1 MSAYHPSTRHVMISR
16 GALGLSLLLAF
27 TAMAAPVR
35 AAEPA
40 APADPAS
47 ATEEQRADAKAR
59 YEQGVAAYSAGR
71 YKDAVDLFLAADKIL
86 PSAPLSFNIAR
97 AYEKLGDDSGALR
110 FYRDYLRRK
119 PDAEN
124 AADVQAL
131 VKRFEER
138 LRSKGVQQLTILST
152 PAGATV
158 ALDGSPVGVTP
169 ATLDLPPGQHH
180 VTLMLRGYSD
190 TERDLE
196 VPADHALDVALELTP
211 SVEPPPQPAAP
222 VAAPA
227 SNQPAAPAEKSSG
240 FGVWPYVTLGA
251 GALTLAGSLTFEL
264 MRRGAESDAKD
275 AKTQVEYKQHY
286 DDMVSRRTTARV
298 LLGVGGA
305 LAVTGG
311 VLLAIELAGSSES
324 KASVA
329 RLGLVPTAG
338 GAVGSIAGSF

>member
-1 MSAYHPSTRHVMISR
+1 M
-16 GALGLSLLLAF
+16 GLLLFLAS
-27 TAMAAPVR
+27 TAI
-35 AAEPA
+35 A
-40 APADPAS
+40 APARAEEPADPGG

-59 YEQGVAAYSAGR
+59 YEQGVTAYSAGR

-138 LRSKGVQQLTILST
+138 LKAKGVQQLTVLST
-152 PAGATV
+152 PTGATV
-158 ALDGSPVGVTP
+158 ALDGAPVGVTP

-180 VTLMLRGYSD
+180 VALILRGYAD
-190 TERDLE
+190 TERDVE
-196 VPADHALDVALELTP
+196 VPADHALDVALELAP
-211 SVEPPPQPAAP
+211 SAEPPPPAAAP

-227 SNQPAAPAEKSSG
+227 PTAPLPQAEESRG
-240 FGVWPYVTLGA
+240 LGVWPYVTLGA

-275 AKTQVEYKQHY
+275 AKTQVEYKEHY

-311 VLLAIELAGSSES
+311 VLLAIELGGSSKS
-324 KASVA
+324 GVA
-329 RLGLVPTAG
+329 RLGLVPTEG
-338 GAVGSIAGSF
+338 GATGSIAGSF